1 MNSEKNSP
9 KDINETYNN
18 DENNE
23 EDSNMLLNIEKKIIE
38 DKNDSNI
45 LKNNKFIL
53 KCLII
58 VISLFIII
66 SYHPKTKQ
74 NDNINKI
81 NIPSNNNSKENNQI
95 NNKTIEKPTDQNQ
108 IPKDTDKEKDKETD
122 KEKDKET
129 DKEKDKEKD
138 KETDKEKDKEKIE
151 DKNKDEQIINSDIIH
166 NINIS
171 GNNKGFLNITTHHKG
186 KFTKYDINENN
197 QVYKDLYNSI
207 SYTPITENNTIIP
220 STQYSND
227 DYFQLCESKKLLDE
241 TKYKRSPNPK
251 ISVIVAYFNR
261 NKFNLYVALRSI
273 QNQSFKDIEI
283 IYVDDGSTQNKIDE
297 VKEEMKND
305 NRIILVTHKHNKGT
319 LMTRADGVR
328 YASGEYIILLDQ
340 DDMYYDNLV
349 FEKLYK
355 KAKELNADLV
365 QFATLQ
371 YNTNRK
377 TILNVQVQKN
387 VFITQ
392 PELRTAFMQRIS
404 ENRLS
409 NCATRMVWD
418 KFIRRTVYLEAI
430 NDLGDEYLNHRVFL
444 YEDTI
449 MMFELSQVA
458 YSYFFYDF
466 IGYRLNVHLQGKSR
480 DSTSQNIQIIAM
492 NQLLFI
498 KLLLYKIDP
507 KFDRYH
513 IFKEWGFSR
522 CSAEVM
528 YLSRNDIDLLQEV
541 IEVID
546 GLEKKYKNT
555 ARELLDCVTSIKK
568 RFGIP

>member
-1 MNSEKNSP
+1 MNSESNSP
-9 KDINETYNN
+9 NDINVTSNN
-18 DENNE
+18 DENAE
-23 EDSNMLLNIEKKIIE
+23 EDSNALLKIEKKITE
-38 DKNDSNI
+38 DKNTSNI
-45 LKNNKFIL
+45 MKNNKFVL
-53 KCLII
+53 KFI
-58 VISLFIII
+58 VIVFSLFIII

-74 NDNINKI
+74 NDNIKKI

-95 NNKTIEKPTDQNQ
+95 NNKTIEKPSDQNPN
-108 IPKDTDKEKDKETD
+108 PKDKSDVKETDKEKDKETDKKKDKETDKEKDKETD

-129 DKEKDKEKD
+129 DKE
-138 KETDKEKDKEKIE
+138 TDKE
-151 DKNKDEQIINSDIIH
+151 EQIIKSDIIH
-166 NINIS
+166 TID
-171 GNNKGFLNITTHHKG
+171 NNKGFLKITTRHKG
-186 KFTKYDINENN
+186 KFSKYDINENN

-207 SYTPITENNTIIP
+207 SYTPITENNIIIP

-227 DYFQLCESKKLLDE
+227 DYFKLCESKKLLDE
-241 TKYKRSPNPK
+241 TKYKRSPKPK

-261 NKFNLYVALRSI
+261 NKFNLYIALRSI

-371 YNTNRK
+371 YNNGRK
-377 TILNVQVQKN
+377 NILNVQVQKN

-392 PELRTAFMQRIS
+392 PELRTAFMQRLG

-466 IGYRLNVHLQGKSR
+466 IGYRLNVHLQGRSR

-522 CSAEVM
+522 CSAEVV

-546 GLEKKYKNT
+546 ELERKYKNT
-555 ARELLDCVTSIKK
+555 ARELLNCVTSIKK